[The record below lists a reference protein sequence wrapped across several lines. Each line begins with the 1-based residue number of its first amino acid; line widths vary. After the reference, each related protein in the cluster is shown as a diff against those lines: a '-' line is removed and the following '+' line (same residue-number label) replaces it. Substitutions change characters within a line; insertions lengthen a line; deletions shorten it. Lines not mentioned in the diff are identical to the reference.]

1 MANLTLQ
8 PSMIETELEA
18 RSVRYAPR
26 PITLDEFL
34 DLTHE
39 DDNDELVNG
48 VIEDKMA
55 AQLNHEM
62 LFAWLSQILGLYAV
76 RRKLGIVLGSRTL
89 VAIDQYNGRLPDVIF
104 VREENRAIVQQKAI
118 YGAPDLIIEI
128 VSPNDRP
135 SEISRLE
142 ANYRTIGVPEI
153 VFVDCQAQRVRI
165 VRKRDADYDEET
177 ITRGDIILETMGNV
191 ILQAEWL
198 LHEPRPDAYDT
209 LHLLLAS

>member
-1 MANLTLQ
+1 MPNLALDPKTFEIAQ
-8 PSMIETELEA
+8 EA
-18 RSVRYAPR
+18 QTVRYAPR
-26 PITLDEFL
+26 PITLEEFL
-34 DLTHE
+34 ALTHE

-62 LFAWLSQILGLYAV
+62 LFAWLHSILAMFAV
-76 RRKLGIVLGSRTL
+76 RRKLGIVLGSRTP
-89 VAIDQYNGRLPDVIF
+89 VAIDHYNGRLPDVIF
-104 VREENRAIVQQKAI
+104 VREENLAIVQQKAI
-118 YGAPDLIIEI
+118 YGAPDLVIEI

-153 VFVDCQAQRVRI
+153 IFIDCQAQTVRI

-177 ITRGDIILETMGNV
+177 ITRGDIILETMDNL
-191 ILQAEWL
+191 IIQAEWL
-198 LHEPRPDAYDT
+198 LQEPRPDAYDT